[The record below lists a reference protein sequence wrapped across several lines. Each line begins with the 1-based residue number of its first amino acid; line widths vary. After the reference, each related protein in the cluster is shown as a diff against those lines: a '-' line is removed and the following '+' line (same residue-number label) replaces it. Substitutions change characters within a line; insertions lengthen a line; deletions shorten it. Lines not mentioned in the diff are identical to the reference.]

1 MVPGLG
7 FGLVFHQKFKPLP
20 AMSSSTGADPVVED
34 PEVEEPEQQEEGEV
48 TPRRK
53 RDMMKS
59 FFKEGLSRGKDEV
72 LKGKIKL
79 QQSLQQSL
87 GLGQKPNAIP
97 PGEPSINGEH
107 RLVEIGWHPVAGFAG
122 KWFAEETGLGK
133 MITEKVNKY
142 PDPTQHWAVLVG
154 DFCHQLW
161 MDEHLDVIYINEKIN
176 REEWHTFEI
185 GKTRFNDQAL
195 LRAGEMTIYNMRS
208 ARPAYNLISN
218 NCQNFALLM
227 LDAIQAGARRE
238 FATAFAIYQRA
249 TGEGKVMDL
258 FVEEGAAEEE
268 SEEEKMAA
276 AGANGQHSAVQA
288 AQQVMDDN
296 TTKLDNHHS
305 AHY

>member
-1 MVPGLG
+1 
-7 FGLVFHQKFKPLP
+7 
-20 AMSSSTGADPVVED
+20 MSSSAADPVED
-34 PEVEEPEQQEEGEV
+34 PEVEEPEQGEEGG

-59 FFKEGLSRGKDEV
+59 FFKEGFSRGKDEV

-87 GLGQKPNAIP
+87 GLGQKPPAIP
-97 PGEPSINGEH
+97 PGEPNFNAEH

-133 MITEKVNKY
+133 MITEKVNRY

-154 DFCHQLW
+154 DYCHQLW

-176 REEWHTFEI
+176 RDEWHTFEI

-195 LRAGEMTIYNMRS
+195 LHAGDMVIYNMRS

-238 FATAFAIYQRA
+238 FATTFAIYQRA

-258 FVEEGAAEEE
+258 FIEEGGAAE
-268 SEEEKMAA
+268 SEEEQQAA
-276 AGANGQHSAVQA
+276 AGANGQPTAVQA

-296 TTKLDNHHS
+296 TTKLDNHTT
-305 AHY
+305 HY